1 MKKKMLLL
9 AAATSV
15 LSGCGS
21 VDRLRNVGRPPAM
34 TPMEEFVVPAFER
47 SIATEGPSDRRVGS
61 AAPSLP
67 APAPSASLFRAGA
80 GTLFHDQRASRV
92 GDILTIEINIA
103 DKANFSNTTARS
115 RSGSENVGIGA
126 LLGLESI
133 IPGSPGSAVDAS
145 SKSQSGGQG
154 STTRSETINM
164 TMAAIV
170 TDVLPNGNLVI
181 RGRQEMRVNYDLR
194 ELIVTGIVRPQD
206 VGRTN
211 TIAHSQIAEAR
222 ISYGGR
228 GHRQQRVGGDG
239 LAKRNAVNPDSD
251 DEADQ
256 HVDGSDQQAGNRIA
270 FHELRSTVH
279 RAEKGAFGFELLAP

>member
-1 MKKKMLLL
+1 MKQKILLL
-9 AAATSV
+9 AAATTV
-15 LSGCGS
+15 LSGCGT

-34 TPMEEFVVPAFER
+34 TPMEEFVVPSFER

-61 AAPSLP
+61 TAPSLPAP

-103 DKANFSNTTARS
+103 DKASFSNTTARS
-115 RSGSENVGIGA
+115 RNGSENVGIGA
-126 LLGLESI
+126 LLGLERF

-145 SKSQSGGQG
+145 SNSQSGGQG

-170 TDVLPNGNLVI
+170 TKVLPNGNLVI
-181 RGRQEMRVNYDLR
+181 RGRQEMRVNFDLR
-194 ELIVTGIVRPQD
+194 ELILTGIVRPQD

-228 GHRQQRVGGDG
+228 GQ
-239 LAKRNAVNPDSD
+239 LSD
-251 DEADQ
+251 L
-256 HVDGSDQQAGNRIA
+256 QQARWGQQIYEA
-270 FHELRSTVH
+270 LFP
-279 RAEKGAFGFELLAP
+279 F